1 MAEILSLFSRRNM
14 LTGLAGG
21 AAATAALIGT
31 TGGAFA
37 RVLKPSNAAR
47 RNVALGAAG
56 YDAWSAQVGSK
67 FMASSGQVLKLVDVE
82 SLPAKGVKP
91 RNVRDQAF
99 VARFEVSTGGTLP
112 EQLYRVAHPEG
123 GTFEMFLTRTGPD
136 QPQRMLA
143 VFA

>member
-1 MAEILSLFSRRNM
+1 MAEILSLFSRRNT
-14 LTGLAGG
+14 LIGLAGG
-21 AAATAALIGT
+21 AVAITGTIGS

-37 RVLKPSNAAR
+37 RVLKPTGAGR
-47 RNVALGAAG
+47 RSVALGSAG

-82 SLPAKGVKP
+82 GLPAKGAKP

-99 VARFEVSTGGTLP
+99 VARFEVSTGRALP
-112 EQLYRVAHPEG
+112 EQLYRVAHPDG
-123 GTFEMFLTRTGPD
+123 GTFEIFLTGTGPD